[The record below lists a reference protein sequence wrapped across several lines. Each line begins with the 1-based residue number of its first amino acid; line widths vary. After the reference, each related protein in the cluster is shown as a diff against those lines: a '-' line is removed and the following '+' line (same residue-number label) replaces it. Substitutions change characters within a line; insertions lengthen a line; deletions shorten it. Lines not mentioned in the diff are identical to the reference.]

1 MNRRVRLEAGMT
13 LSCVALLTVMVTP
26 AASVQDQR
34 PPRDPRPIDLQRAA
48 SAETERRVAAL
59 RARIAAAP
67 TDPAPRLELAKLQED
82 AGRHAEAEA
91 TLLEARAALP
101 AGTPLLHAIAGFYN
115 RLGNFE
121 KTIALIEEAARLDPS
136 NPQPQHLVAS
146 YYQEKAM
153 KDSRITPEQ
162 KRDYIRAGI
171 EAEDRALAL
180 NPDYVDAL
188 VYKNILLRM
197 QANLQTDR
205 AEQQRLILEAD
216 GLRARAVA
224 LQKARGNV
232 HPAPPGG
239 GPAPDPPAPPQPP
252 GAPGTRP
259 DLGMAPVR
267 VGGNVPAP
275 TKTRHVNP
283 VYPAEA
289 RDAGIQGV
297 VICEVT
303 LNRDGRVAGVRVL
316 RSIPALDAA
325 AVEAVSQWEFTPTLL
340 NAEPVPVIMTV
351 TVNFTL

>member
-1 MNRRVRLEAGMT
+1 MT
-13 LSCVALLTVMVTP
+13 LSCVVILTVMVIP
-26 AASVQDQR
+26 ATAQDQR

-67 TDPAPRLELAKLQED
+67 TDPALRFELAKLQED
-82 AGRHAEAEA
+82 SGRYEEAEA
-91 TLLEARAALP
+91 TLLEAQAALP
-101 AGTPLLHAIAGFYN
+101 PSTSLLHAIAGFYN

-121 KTIALIEEAARLDPS
+121 KTIVLMEEAARLDAS
-136 NPQPQHLVAS
+136 NPQAQHLVGT
-146 YYQEKAM
+146 YYQDKAA
-153 KDSRITPEQ
+153 KDLRITADQ
-162 KRDYIRAGI
+162 KRGYIRAGI
-171 EAEDRALAL
+171 DAENRALAL

-197 QANLQTDR
+197 QANVETDK

-216 GLRARAVA
+216 GLRGRAVE
-224 LQKARGNV
+224 LQKARGNL
-232 HPAPPGG
+232 HAPAPGG
-239 GPAPDPPAPPQPP
+239 AGAMPARPAPPQPP
-252 GAPGTRP
+252 GAPPTRP

-275 TKTRHVNP
+275 TKTRHVSP
-283 VYPAEA
+283 VYPPEA
-289 RDAGIQGV
+289 RDAGVQGV

-325 AVEAVSQWEFTPTLL
+325 AVEAVSQWEFTPTIL
-340 NAEPVPVIMTV
+340 NGEPVPVIMTV
-351 TVNFTL
+351 TVNFAI

>member
-1 MNRRVRLEAGMT
+1 MT
-13 LSCVALLTVMVTP
+13 LSGVVLLTVMVIP
-26 AASVQDQR
+26 ATAQDQR

-67 TDPAPRLELAKLQED
+67 TDAAPRFELAKLLED
-82 AGRHAEAEA
+82 SGRYEEAEA

-101 AGTPLLHAIAGFYN
+101 PSTPLLHAIAGFYN

-121 KTIALIEEAARLDPS
+121 KTIALMEEAARLDAS
-136 NPQPQHLVAS
+136 NPQAQHLVGS
-146 YYQEKAM
+146 YYQEKAA
-153 KDSRITPEQ
+153 KDLRITAEQ
-162 KRDYIRAGI
+162 KRAYIRAGI
-171 EAEDRALAL
+171 DAEDRALAL
-180 NPDYVDAL
+180 NPDFVDAL

-197 QANLQTDR
+197 QANVETDK

-216 GLRARAVA
+216 GLRGRAVE
-224 LQKARGNV
+224 LQKARGNP
-232 HPAPPGG
+232 HAPAPGG
-239 GPAPDPPAPPQPP
+239 ATPARPVPPQPP

-267 VGGNVPAP
+267 VGGNIPAP

-289 RDAGIQGV
+289 RDAGVQGV

-303 LNRDGRVAGVRVL
+303 LNRDGGVAGVRVL

-325 AVEAVSQWEFTPTLL
+325 AVEAVSQWEFTPTIV
-340 NAEPVPVIMTV
+340 NGEPVPVIMTV
-351 TVNFTL
+351 TVNFALQQE

>member
-1 MNRRVRLEAGMT
+1 MT
-13 LSCVALLTVMVTP
+13 LSCIVLLTVMVVP
-26 AASVQDQR
+26 ATAQDQR

-48 SAETERRVAAL
+48 SAVTERRAAGL

-67 TDPAPRLELAKLQED
+67 TDPAPRFELAKLQED
-82 AGRHAEAEA
+82 SGRYEEAEA
-91 TLLEARAALP
+91 TLLEAKAALP
-101 AGTPLLHAIAGFYN
+101 PSTPLLHAIAGFYN

-121 KTIALIEEAARLDPS
+121 KTIALMEEAARLDAS
-136 NPQPQHLVAS
+136 NPQAQHLVGS
-146 YYQEKAM
+146 YYQEKAA
-153 KDSRITPEQ
+153 KDPRITAEQ
-162 KRDYIRAGI
+162 KRAYIRAGI
-171 EAEDRALAL
+171 DAEDRALAL

-188 VYKNILLRM
+188 VYKNILLRL
-197 QANLQTDR
+197 QATVETDK

-216 GLRARAVA
+216 GLRGRAVE
-224 LQKARGNV
+224 LQKARGNP
-232 HPAPPGG
+232 HAPATGG
-239 GPAPDPPAPPQPP
+239 AGPAPAGPVPPQPP

-289 RDAGIQGV
+289 RDAGVQGV

-325 AVEAVSQWEFTPTLL
+325 AVEAVSQWEFTPTNL
-340 NAEPVPVIMTV
+340 NGEPVPVIMTV
-351 TVNFTL
+351 TVNFAL